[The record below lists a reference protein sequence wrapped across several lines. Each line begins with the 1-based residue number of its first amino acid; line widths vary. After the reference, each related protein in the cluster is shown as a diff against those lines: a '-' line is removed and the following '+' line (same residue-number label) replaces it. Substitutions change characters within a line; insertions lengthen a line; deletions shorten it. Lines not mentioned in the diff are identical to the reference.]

1 MNHTGVVFA
10 ALVFAFVVFITAKQE
25 LRLYIKVLTT
35 KCGAG
40 LATPEPVPNLTP
52 GGVPEQTP
60 NPSGASGGFGQFQ
73 YDPTPGIY

>member
-10 ALVFAFVVFITAKQE
+10 ALVFAFVVYITAKQE
-25 LRLYIKVLTT
+25 LRQYVQVLTR
-35 KCGAG
+35 KCGGG

-52 GGVPEQTP
+52 GGSPIQTP
-60 NPSGASGGFGQFQ
+60 NPSASGGFGQFQ